1 MNRLNFDILTLIF
14 VELRKD
20 HKSLHSFLLV
30 NRVWCRLVVPILW
43 RKCLYTYIDIK
54 SSKKLSNVILS
65 YLSSSSKQLLLD
77 NNIMLPSTIFS
88 KPLTFNYIS
97 FCKYMNNFIIYNI
110 IDTVF
115 IPDIEK
121 IKKRNHLNLLKR
133 EVCKLFVS
141 QCKNIKK
148 LSWKTFQTLSSFPG
162 AQTCFSQL
170 YSLIIDMNFV
180 NSDSLY
186 EMSQICKDLNQLTI
200 CGCSRDIPGLISLI
214 DAQKKLK
221 IVSIIFNTEI
231 EKKMDCEELSRVL
244 AKKGSTINNLTLCS
258 SVGYISHSF
267 LTSLVNLKSLY
278 IYHNYDYDDY
288 KEVMEF
294 QQYNLINVNFPY
306 LQYLIIEGLT
316 CFKEC
321 AILVEK
327 TKGNILSVDV
337 NTIEIPPMNTGML
350 IKVIAN
356 NCPKIEKLSTYFEFE
371 DLIYA
376 KLLLVNCSNLTYL
389 TFKSLNEN
397 YNIGDEL
404 VEILIKFSPKS
415 LTKIT
420 LKGNWKYSIDVF
432 DRFLESCVRRNYIVD
447 AIDKVRNLITIG
459 YAEFFREYKDEEVVE
474 NSNIT

>member
-1 MNRLNFDILTLIF
+1 
-14 VELRKD
+14 
-20 HKSLHSFLLV
+20 
-30 NRVWCRLVVPILW
+30 
-43 RKCLYTYIDIK
+43 
-54 SSKKLSNVILS
+54 
-65 YLSSSSKQLLLD
+65 
-77 NNIMLPSTIFS
+77 MLPSTIFS

-110 IDTVF
+110 VDTVF

-121 IKKRNHLNLLKR
+121 IKKRNNLNLLKR

-306 LQYLIIEGLT
+306 LQYLIIEGLS

-376 KLLLVNCSNLTYL
+376 KLLLLNCSNLTFL
-389 TFKSLNEN
+389 TFKSLNKN

-404 VEILIKFSPKS
+404 MEILIKFSPKS

-420 LKGNWKYSIDVF
+420 LKGKWKYSIDVF